1 MEYQINITGTAAE
14 MAKVFALLAQGNVEA
29 VSAFEAQPG
38 TKPAVDVGA
47 ALEAAKQAH
56 SAPNATKEAYSAP
69 KATAESQPAQ
79 TPDPAQMVALNL
91 ETGEF
96 EFPPQDEP
104 PFPTEPEVTVAD
116 LQAVGRK
123 LAVAGKGAVVQRVL
137 AQYGVKLIS
146 RIPADKRAEA
156 LAALQK
162 EV

>member
-1 MEYQINITGTAAE
+1 MEYQIKITGTAAE

-29 VSAFEAQPG
+29 ASAFEARPGVQP
-38 TKPAVDVGA
+38 TVDVGA
-47 ALEAAKQAH
+47 ALEAAREAR
-56 SAPNATKEAYSAP
+56 SAPDAAGDTQ
-69 KATAESQPAQ
+69 TAPAQ
-79 TPDPAQMVALNL
+79 KAPQVAALDMQ
-91 ETGEF
+91 TGEID
-96 EFPPQDEP
+96 FPPQDEP

-156 LAALQK
+156 LAAMQK

>member
-1 MEYQINITGTAAE
+1 MEYQIKITGTAAE

-38 TKPAVDVGA
+38 TKPAMDVGA
-47 ALEAAKQAH
+47 ALEAAKASH
-56 SAPNATKEAYSAP
+56 SEQNTEASP
-69 KATAESQPAQ
+69 QPAQ
-79 TPDPAQMVALNL
+79 TPAPAQMAALDL
-91 ETGEF
+91 QTGEF

-104 PFPTEPEVTVAD
+104 PFPAEPEVTVAD

-156 LAALQK
+156 LAAMQK

>member
-14 MAKVFALLAQGNVEA
+14 MAKVFALLAQGNLEA
-29 VSAFEAQPG
+29 VSAFEAQPD

-47 ALEAAKQAH
+47 ALEAAKEAH
-56 SAPNATKEAYSAP
+56 SAPNAAADTQPTPPP
-69 KATAESQPAQ
+69 KAPQMAALDVQ
-79 TPDPAQMVALNL
+79 TGSID
-91 ETGEF
+91 
-96 EFPPQDEP
+96 FPPQDEP

-116 LQAVGRK
+116 LQTVGRK
-123 LAVAGKGAVVQRVL
+123 LAVAGKGAVVQQVL

-156 LAALQK
+156 LAALQR

>member
-38 TKPAVDVGA
+38 AKPAMDVGA
-47 ALEAAKQAH
+47 VLEAAKASH
-56 SAPNATKEAYSAP
+56 SEQNTEASP
-69 KATAESQPAQ
+69 QPAQ
-79 TPDPAQMVALNL
+79 TPAPAQMAALDL
-91 ETGEF
+91 QTGEF

-104 PFPTEPEVTVAD
+104 PFPAEPEVSVAD

-156 LAALQK
+156 LAAMQK

>member
-29 VSAFEAQPG
+29 ASAFEAQPN
-38 TKPAVDVGA
+38 TKPAMDVGA
-47 ALEAAKQAH
+47 ALEAAKASH
-56 SAPNATKEAYSAP
+56 SEQNTEASP
-69 KATAESQPAQ
+69 QPAQ
-79 TPDPAQMVALNL
+79 ALDL

-104 PFPTEPEVTVAD
+104 PFPTEPEVSVAD

-123 LAVAGKGAVVQRVL
+123 LAVAGKGAVVQQVL

-146 RIPADKRAEA
+146 RIPADKRTEA

>member
-29 VSAFEAQPG
+29 VSAFEAQPNA
-38 TKPAVDVGA
+38 KPAVDVGA
-47 ALEAAKQAH
+47 ALAAAKEAH
-56 SAPNATKEAYSAP
+56 SAP
-69 KATAESQPAQ
+69 KAVAEPQPAQ
-79 TPDPAQMVALNL
+79 TPDPAQMLALNL